1 MKHAQGNFDSRNNM
15 HMDSF
20 SSSHLLDNNDISYFS
35 NVEGPKFTLTKS
47 MVQTSN
53 IQTHNLKTPT
63 YAKTIYRYRLVLML
77 PQTRFKRCGISFLN
91 EVWGGPKRSKKQ
103 NSHIVAHRIS
113 ILKMESKNWWGEGV
127 RGEKT

>member
-1 MKHAQGNFDSRNNM
+1 M
-15 HMDSF
+15 HKETLIHVITCTWTPSPPPPI
-20 SSSHLLDNNDISYFS
+20 SSTTMIFPTFLMWRDPNSPL
-35 NVEGPKFTLTKS
+35 KKS

-63 YAKTIYRYRLVLML
+63 YAKTYIGIGLMLML